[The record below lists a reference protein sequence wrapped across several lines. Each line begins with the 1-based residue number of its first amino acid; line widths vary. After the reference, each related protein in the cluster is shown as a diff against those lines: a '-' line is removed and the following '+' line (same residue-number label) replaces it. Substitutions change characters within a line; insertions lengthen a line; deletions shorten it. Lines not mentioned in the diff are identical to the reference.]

1 MKHLFPKAAPSSMF
15 TGKKGVT
22 SSSSP
27 CSPFNPLL
35 ITTCLQLVSSLQP
48 VQASDVHG
56 TPTRSTLAPDSSSS
70 SCSLL
75 PLSAIHPLLLELP
88 SAPCPTHMNA
98 IARIMQQIE
107 RRAALHSKRPLFF
120 GSFSARCR
128 APVMFLLLSLHRTRG
143 PERRPLPSASH
154 VGEDAS
160 TCAARDFITKSE
172 SSHRGSSCSHSAC
185 AF

>member
-56 TPTRSTLAPDSSSS
+56 TPTRSTLAPDSSS
-70 SCSLL
+70 CSLL

-98 IARIMQQIE
+98 IARITQQIE

-128 APVMFLLLSLHRTRG
+128 VPVMLHRTRG